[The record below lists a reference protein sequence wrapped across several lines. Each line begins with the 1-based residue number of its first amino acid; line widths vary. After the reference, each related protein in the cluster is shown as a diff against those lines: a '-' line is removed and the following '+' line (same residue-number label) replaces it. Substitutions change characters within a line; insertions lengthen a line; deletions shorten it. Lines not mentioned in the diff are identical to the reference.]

1 MIRSNIEIVGKNND
15 SVVIVITINRVVLV
29 IQSIRSSSVLNSN
42 SHHSAEN
49 DVYRVPTLRASVFE
63 KIINDLIKV
72 VNFRT

>member
-49 DVYRVPTLRASVFE
+49 DVYRVPTTCGPLFS
-63 KIINDLIKV
+63 KK
-72 VNFRT
+72 